1 MFKNVQKKRSWRRGQ
16 PCFWDWRKSSEI
28 SRKKM
33 RSSTTKVTSQPMTEV
48 KSAAESYGG
57 VRLVMMTWGYQN

>member
-1 MFKNVQKKRSWRRGQ
+1 
-16 PCFWDWRKSSEI
+16 
-28 SRKKM
+28 M

>member
-1 MFKNVQKKRSWRRGQ
+1 MFKKKGVGAVVSRVFGTGVNHQKSH
-16 PCFWDWRKSSEI
+16 E
-28 SRKKM
+28 KKM